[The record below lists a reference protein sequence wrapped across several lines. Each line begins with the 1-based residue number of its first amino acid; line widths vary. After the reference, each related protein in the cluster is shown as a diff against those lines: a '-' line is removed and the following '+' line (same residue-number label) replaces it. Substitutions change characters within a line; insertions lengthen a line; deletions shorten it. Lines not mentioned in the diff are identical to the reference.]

1 MSSDPNEP
9 LIRRDTPT
17 ELPPVEPPSA
27 RFIVQLFV
35 IPAAIVL
42 VLVVAYLAFVQ
53 LPFGRLANG
62 GRDVMDYV
70 RSIKGDNEH
79 RRWRSAQDLANLI
92 NNDAQLAKDPRLLG
106 ELTNLFRDKL
116 GHPDKKSPEL
126 AVYLALALGRFQITK
141 ANPVEGVALDPVE
154 ELARAVADGDQPPEV
169 RVAAASSLA
178 NLAAQIRGKSDE
190 GDVVKALA
198 LASAAS
204 DPEVRAQ
211 ASYAL
216 GFYDVEAAHAALRTR
231 VEEDEAQFVRYNA
244 AVALTRLGDPAAAR
258 VLKEM
263 LSPADLAQLVKR
275 STPSE
280 TQTAIEAVQLEA
292 LWALDAAPEE
302 KRRGLA
308 RQVLSELENLSKVAP
323 KNVRMEAQNVL
334 QKIQKSASSVRGGAP
349 NTGS

>member
-1 MSSDPNEP
+1 MSSDPNDP
-9 LIRRDTPT
+9 LARRDMPT

-92 NNDAQLAKDPRLLG
+92 NNDAQLAKDSRLLG
-106 ELTNLFRDKL
+106 ELTSLFRDKL

-126 AVYLALALGRFQITK
+126 AVYLALALGRFQTTK

-154 ELARAVADGDQPPEV
+154 ELTRAVGDDDQPAAV

-178 NLAAQIRGKSDE
+178 NLAAQVRGKTGE

-198 LASAAS
+198 RGSATG

-231 VEEDEAQFVRYNA
+231 VEEDEVQFVRYNA
-244 AVALTRLGDPAAAR
+244 AVALTRLGDPAAGR
-258 VLKEM
+258 MLKEM
-263 LSPADLAQLVKR
+263 LSPADLAQLIKR

-302 KRRGLA
+302 NRRGLA
-308 RQVLSELENLSKVAP
+308 RQILPELENLSKIAP
-323 KNVRMEAQNVL
+323 KNIRMEAQNVL
-334 QKIQKSASSVRGGAP
+334 QKFEKSGSIARPVAPKSS
-349 NTGS
+349 S